1 MPSFFFN
8 HEEDPDFL
16 QMLRDQFSNIDKAD
30 WVLYNSFYKLEKQ
43 ENVNTRHPQLLYE
56 SKLYRILQGRMFLK
70 PPDGT
75 LWKVYWTKKNSDEV
89 WFVKGWKEFTKNY
102 SLNEGHLVVFK
113 YEETSQF
120 DVIILEINDLER
132 VGAFVLYCS
141 RSAEQ
146 SRLQRRTGANLFDR
160 AEERGNGEF
169 DGAARASLTAQQGR
183 RRRR

>member
-56 SKLYRILQGRMFLK
+56 SKLYRILQGR
-70 PPDGT
+70 T
-75 LWKVYWTKKNSDEV
+75 
-89 WFVKGWKEFTKNY
+89 
-102 SLNEGHLVVFK
+102 
-113 YEETSQF
+113 
-120 DVIILEINDLER
+120 
-132 VGAFVLYCS
+132 